1 MADIVTE
8 VLELPSTLRIAFS
21 FGAVTVGNAGFKSV
35 VDALAAGKITIV
47 VNPKL
52 GANTAVYSFKKNRFS
67 FGFKGAAGNG
77 DRESLVVHESV
88 HAALD
93 VSKSPLRV
101 KQSEAAAYIAQCLYY
116 YYRNESE
123 FSGGRSPTFGDP
135 ILKAA
140 WPVSQIVLT
149 RAKLED
155 ADVEPLF
162 KAIAEHALYKG
173 RADNTDDF
181 DGV

>member
-1 MADIVTE
+1 MVDLVTE
-8 VLELPSTLRIAFS
+8 VLDLPSTLRISFS
-21 FGAVTVGNAGFKSV
+21 FGAVTLGNASFKSV
-35 VDALAAGKITIV
+35 VTALAGGKITIV

-52 GANTAVYSFKKNRFS
+52 GTNTAIYSWKKNRFT
-67 FGFKGAAGNG
+67 FGFSGAAGNA

-93 VSKSPLRV
+93 AAASPMAV

-116 YYRNESE
+116 YYRNETE
-123 FSGGRSPTFGDP
+123 FAGGKTPSFGDP

-149 RAKLED
+149 KPALTD
-155 ADVEPLF
+155 ADVAPLLT
-162 KAIAEHALYKG
+162 AIAQHPLYKG
-173 RADNTDDF
+173 RADKSDAF